1 MKPLFT
7 RLVKIYHPDLARSVR
22 RRSLCEEMTRHI
34 LSANE
39 AGDDETLREI
49 ERHGDGYLEVVKERE
64 VEAEEK
70 RRSDA
75 NFEEIR
81 RRFYAMQAEQSC
93 GEWADAI
100 PINPPRTNYVTWFLW
115 MINPYLLTFSVAEWK
130 DNGRLLNAY
139 SLLNGVAWLW
149 IWLMIWN
156 QLYVIEALARSAGY
170 THDGL
175 MGLTFVLARGVLII
189 SALPVALP
197 LAVLAGG
204 AVIVIATTWLL
215 AWIAGGVLGYFHP
228 WLIHLPYWVAGM
240 FLIVVGWFLLGED
253 L

>member
-175 MGLTFVLARGVLII
+175 MGLTFVLA
-189 SALPVALP
+189 
-197 LAVLAGG
+197 
-204 AVIVIATTWLL
+204 
-215 AWIAGGVLGYFHP
+215 AGGVLGYFHP